1 MYRTDLNGDVTMTTD
16 GTTYDVKTGQASSQ
30 PIAVIAK
37 TVTTQQAVSSQSATG
52 AVCDCSYNR
61 YNCKDFQGH
70 DAAQTCQH
78 RSQRNGII
86 NRPDCHIKHPSRGED
101 SRNNQQYSKLDQVF
115 GLPLISKNKT
125 LLVEKLGS
133 STLIKNVSG

>member
-1 MYRTDLNGDVTMTTD
+1 MYRTDLNGDVTITTD
-16 GTTYDVKTGQASSQ
+16 GSTYDVKTGQLVSGSS
-30 PIAVIAK
+30 K

-125 LLVEKLGS
+125 LLADKLLS
-133 STLIKNVSG
+133 SAESTKMSG